1 MEEINIKEFLDFVKE
16 KILIVLIAVL
26 SCVALVLIYDGLI
39 KTKKYSTYTTI
50 ALVKT
55 NSDNATI
62 TQSDIQVNQN
72 LVNTYSEIVKSKKVL
87 KQVIKEL
94 KLDYSVEE
102 LSSRISV
109 TSLNDTEIIKISVL
123 DESSKR
129 AYNITNEI
137 AKVFI
142 KEISSIYQMNNV
154 SIVDAPE
161 ISNKVANN
169 TLIKDLILSIGVGIM
184 LSVGTL
190 FVIFYFDDTV
200 KFSEEF
206 EEEIGVPVVA
216 KVFRSRIDND
226 KKDAKTELMV
236 SKFPKSVVS
245 ESIKTLRTNLQF
257 SSIDKTIRT
266 LLITSSIPGEGK
278 SFISS
283 NLAVS
288 FAQANKRVLLIDCDM
303 RKGRLHKIFKLNNT
317 NGYSNLLLDDV
328 ANFKD
333 YIKKTNIPG
342 LSVITRGTI
351 PPNPSELLNSSKNKE
366 LIKELKKHYDKIIF
380 DGVPCSGLTDS
391 VIMSALV
398 DKVAIVAT
406 NKYTPKTELISTKN
420 LLIKTNAPIA
430 GIIINKIDSTA
441 GYYGKYYYYYGDR
454 K

>member
-16 KILIVLIAVL
+16 KILIVLITVL
-26 SCVALVLIYDGLI
+26 SCVALVLIYDGLV

-50 ALVKT
+50 ALVKA
-55 NSDNATI
+55 NSENATI

-94 KLDYSVEE
+94 KLDCSVEE
-102 LSSRISV
+102 LSKKISV
-109 TSLNDTEIIKISVL
+109 TSLNDTEIIKITVL

-154 SIVDAPE
+154 SIVDVPE

-169 TLIKDLILSIGVGIM
+169 TLIKDLILSIGVGIV

-216 KVFRSRIDND
+216 KVFRSRIENN
-226 KKDAKTELMV
+226 KKDVKTELMV

-283 NLAVS
+283 NLAIS

-317 NGYSNLLLDDV
+317 NGYSNLLLDDI

-333 YIKKTNIPG
+333 YIKKTNISG

-391 VIMSALV
+391 VIMSSLV
-398 DKVAIVAT
+398 DKVAIVTT

-420 LLIKTNAPIA
+420 LLIKVNAPIA
-430 GIIINKIDSTA
+430 GIIINKIDPTA
-441 GYYGKYYYYYGDR
+441 GYYGKYYYYYGD
-454 K
+454 KK

>member
-87 KQVIKEL
+87 KQVIKVL

-154 SIVDAPE
+154 SIVDVPE

>member
-154 SIVDAPE
+154 SIVDVPE

-430 GIIINKIDSTA
+430 GIILNKIDSTA

>member
-1 MEEINIKEFLDFVKE
+1 MEEINVKEFLDFVKE

-26 SCVALVLIYDGLI
+26 SCVALVLIYDGLV

-50 ALVKT
+50 ALVKA
-55 NSDNATI
+55 NSENATI

-94 KLDYSVEE
+94 KLDCSVEE
-102 LSSRISV
+102 LSKKISV
-109 TSLNDTEIIKISVL
+109 TSLNDTEIIKITVL

-154 SIVDAPE
+154 SIVDVPE

-169 TLIKDLILSIGVGIM
+169 TLIKDLILSIGVGIV

-216 KVFRSRIDND
+216 KVFRSRIENN
-226 KKDAKTELMV
+226 KKDVKTELMV

-333 YIKKTNIPG
+333 YVKKTNIPG

-398 DKVAIVAT
+398 DKVAIVTT

-420 LLIKTNAPIA
+420 LLIKANAPIA

>member
-123 DESSKR
+123 DESSTR

-154 SIVDAPE
+154 SIVDVPE

-441 GYYGKYYYYYGDR
+441 GYYCKYYYYYGDR

>member
-154 SIVDAPE
+154 SIVDVPE

-184 LSVGTL
+184 LSVGIL

>member
-154 SIVDAPE
+154 SIVDVPE

-441 GYYGKYYYYYGDR
+441 GYYCKYYYYYGDR

>member
-26 SCVALVLIYDGLI
+26 SCVALVLIYDGLV

-50 ALVKT
+50 ALVKA
-55 NSDNATI
+55 NSENATI

-154 SIVDAPE
+154 SIVDVPE

-184 LSVGTL
+184 LSVGIL

-216 KVFRSRIDND
+216 KVFRSRIENN
-226 KKDAKTELMV
+226 KKDVKTELMV

-333 YIKKTNIPG
+333 YVKKTNIPG

>member
-50 ALVKT
+50 ALVKA

-154 SIVDAPE
+154 SIVDVPE